1 MLTCSKVLK
10 QLQQNAYLVW
20 QLANKLDLCKLEH
33 KTDKRNICKLEESL
47 VLVAKI
53 ISTMLCENKNHQIK
67 NSHNVSATGWRRNG
81 ATRDEL
87 EAREVT
93 QWIG

>member
-47 VLVAKI
+47 FLVAKI
-53 ISTMLCENKNHQIK
+53 ISTMLCENINHQIK
-67 NSHNVSATGWRRNG
+67 NFHISATGWRRNE
-81 ATRDEL
+81 ATQDEL
-87 EAREVT
+87 EGREVT

>member
-47 VLVAKI
+47 VLVARI
-53 ISTMLCENKNHQIK
+53 ISTMLCENINHQI
-67 NSHNVSATGWRRNG
+67 NNFHISATGWRRNG
-81 ATRDEL
+81 ATQDEL
-87 EAREVT
+87 EGREVT
-93 QWIG
+93 QWTG

>member
-47 VLVAKI
+47 VLVAMI
-53 ISTMLCENKNHQIK
+53 ISTMLCENTNHQIK
-67 NSHNVSATGWRRNG
+67 NSHPSAMGWRRNG
-81 ATRDEL
+81 ATQDEL

>member
-47 VLVAKI
+47 VLVAMI
-53 ISTMLCENKNHQIK
+53 ISTMLCENINHQFNNPHI
-67 NSHNVSATGWRRNG
+67 SVTGWRRNE

-93 QWIG
+93 QWTG

>member
-53 ISTMLCENKNHQIK
+53 ISTMLCENINHQIK
-67 NSHNVSATGWRRNG
+67 NFSATGWRRNG
-81 ATRDEL
+81 ATQDEL
-87 EAREVT
+87 EVREVT

>member
-47 VLVAKI
+47 VLVAMI
-53 ISTMLCENKNHQIK
+53 ISTMLCENINHQFK
-67 NSHNVSATGWRRNG
+67 NFHLSVTGWSRNG

-87 EAREVT
+87 EVREVT

>member
-47 VLVAKI
+47 VLVAM
-53 ISTMLCENKNHQIK
+53 MLCENINHQI
-67 NSHNVSATGWRRNG
+67 NNFHISATGWRRNE
-81 ATRDEL
+81 ATQDEL
-87 EAREVT
+87 EVREVT

>member
-33 KTDKRNICKLEESL
+33 KTDKRNFCKLEKSL
-47 VLVAKI
+47 VLVARI
-53 ISTMLCENKNHQIK
+53 ISTMLCENINHQIK
-67 NSHNVSATGWRRNG
+67 NFHNVSATAWRRNG
-81 ATRDEL
+81 ATQDEL

-93 QWIG
+93 QWTG

>member
-33 KTDKRNICKLEESL
+33 KTDKRNICKLEESF
-47 VLVAKI
+47 VLVAMI
-53 ISTMLCENKNHQIK
+53 ISTMLCENINHQIK
-67 NSHNVSATGWRRNG
+67 NFHTSATGWRRNG
-81 ATRDEL
+81 ATQDEL

-93 QWIG
+93 QWTG